1 MKTWSSL
8 SVLLVVVLAGCGEG
22 AKLLQENEDG
32 GVVAYPFI
40 GEQGSMLSSFR
51 TDALELMKEKCG
63 GPYTIVRE
71 GETKGRTRTVSPMAG
86 AEEVVQERRWGIQFQ
101 CK

>member
-8 SVLLVVVLAGCGEG
+8 TILFIIVVTGCAEG
-22 AKLLQENEDG
+22 AKLVQDREDG
-32 GVVAYPFI
+32 GVVAYPFK

-51 TDALELMKEKCG
+51 QDALALMKEKCA

-71 GETKGRTRTVSPMAG
+71 GEAKSRSRVTGMVEG
-86 AEEVVQERRWGIQFQ
+86 GQEIVQERRWGIQFQ